1 MIFITN
7 LFIPK
12 IIPTFC
18 QFFTY
23 FDEKFR
29 LCWDWLIEERVGEFV
44 IEKKYIEISKSTS
57 IMYTDPQH
65 VHTLTAKDITK
76 KSSILS
82 M

>member
-1 MIFITN
+1 M
-7 LFIPK
+7 
-12 IIPTFC
+12 
-18 QFFTY
+18 
-23 FDEKFR
+23 
-29 LCWDWLIEERVGEFV
+29 GEFV